1 MAEEEALLN
10 QQQEERTSASA
21 SASSSNAALLP
32 DEDQAYLALFQSY
45 MDMKQDMELSE
56 NAASASAWLRKHGS
70 KV

>member
-10 QQQEERTSASA
+10 QQQEEHTSASA

-45 MDMKQDMELSE
+45 MDIAAEHAAYVQDLGQSE
-56 NAASASAWLRKHGS
+56 NAASASA
-70 KV
+70 

>member
-45 MDMKQDMELSE
+45 MDMLQDMEQSE
-56 NAASASAWLRKHGS
+56 NAAPASA
-70 KV
+70 